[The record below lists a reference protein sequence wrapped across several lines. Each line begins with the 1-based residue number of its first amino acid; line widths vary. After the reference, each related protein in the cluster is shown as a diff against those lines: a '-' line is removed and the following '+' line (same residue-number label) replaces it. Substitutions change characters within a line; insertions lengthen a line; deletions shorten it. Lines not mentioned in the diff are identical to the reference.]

1 MTTNT
6 ASAFGEEIGKLFED
20 AILKG
25 LAKDIMARDCT
36 IKPRKMKNGTDNE
49 YQIDAVVFDKD
60 DNPLI
65 IIDPKYIRYTK
76 HNRDKGSW
84 LCVAHYN
91 LRKTYPT
98 IRKSISI
105 LAGRWSKPSIAL
117 IKSFGVEVFEVPFP
131 IFITALAKWGIDFDW
146 AENNR
151 AASKKAWQSFCK
163 LTHDQK
169 IQIAG
174 DITSGL
180 MPPLHK
186 EVIQVLD
193 TDVNTIPQRVTQVE
207 ILLKTDRNE
216 MLLST
221 FSSVPQALGYLVGL
235 VSDKTD
241 ISKGQGE
248 KRTEAFRQST

>member
-1 MTTNT
+1 MPTN
-6 ASAFGEEIGKLFED
+6 AAAAFGEEIGKLFED
-20 AILKG
+20 TILKG
-25 LAKDIMARDCT
+25 LSSDVKARGCT
-36 IKPRKMKNGTDNE
+36 LEPRKMKNGTGNV

-91 LRKTYPT
+91 LRKTFPT

-105 LAGRWSKPSIAL
+105 LAGSWSRPSVAL

-131 IFITALAKWGIDFDW
+131 IFVTALARWGINYDW
-146 AENNR
+146 AEDDR
-151 AASKKAWQSFCK
+151 LASTAAWELFCK
-163 LTHDQK
+163 LTNAQK
-169 IQIAG
+169 VQIMD

-180 MPPLHK
+180 MPPLRK
-186 EVIQVLD
+186 QVIEVLD
-193 TDVNTIPQRVTQVE
+193 TDVSTIPQRVTQVE

-221 FSSVPQALGYLVGL
+221 FKSVPQAISHLAGL
-235 VSDKTD
+235 VADKPD
-241 ISKGQGE
+241 ISHGKVE
-248 KRTEAFRQST
+248 